1 MAKTTKAILSCMPL
15 GGVTLWAVMGLRKM
29 MGQSFRR
36 RVILPD
42 CQYCRLFLL
51 LCCIP
56 KFSLRFRKD

>member
-51 LCCIP
+51 SENL
-56 KFSLRFRKD
+56 SLRW